1 MTKYVPNRLFPI
13 CLKPLFQSEVKC
25 EAIDMK
31 MIFDYN
37 ANKTHLHNKGFSL
50 SLVLKVRFFGT
61 RKWPI
66 DIIVIGNHA
75 LRLAQPID

>member
-37 ANKTHLHNKGFSL
+37 VIMQIKRIYTTKVSHLASF
-50 SLVLKVRFFGT
+50 
-61 RKWPI
+61 
-66 DIIVIGNHA
+66 
-75 LRLAQPID
+75 